1 MKTVSIDKS
10 WYKVLENEFNK
21 DYFSL
26 LRNNIRDAY
35 KTHQIYPHPN
45 NIFNAFDSTPLNK
58 VKVVIIGQDPYHGP
72 NQAHGLSFSVKRG
85 VKIPPSL
92 VNIFKE
98 LSDDLALAPPTSGNL
113 EKWAN
118 QGVLLLNSVLTVEG
132 GKANSHKTWGWEI
145 FTRAVIDII
154 SRKLDNIVF
163 ILWGRQAQQK
173 EELIDMDRHLIL
185 KSVHPS
191 PLSAYN
197 GFYGCKHFSK
207 TNHYLRENGKS
218 EIDWSLT

>member
-1 MKTVSIDKS
+1 MKKVVIEDS
-10 WYKVLENEFNK
+10 WYQLLEEEFNK
-21 DYFSL
+21 DYFTQ
-26 LRNNIRDAY
+26 LRNRIREAY
-35 KTHQIYPHPN
+35 LKHQIYPEPN
-45 NIFNAFDSTPLNK
+45 NIFSAFNSTPVKK

-72 NQAHGLSFSVKRG
+72 NQAHGLSFSVKEG

-98 LSDDLALAPPTSGNL
+98 LSDDLNIQSPTSGYL
-113 EKWAN
+113 KKWAE
-118 QGVLLLNSVLTVEG
+118 QGVLLLNSVLTVEAG
-132 GKANSHKTWGWEI
+132 RANSHKSWGWEI
-145 FTRAVIDII
+145 FTEAVIDII
-154 SRKLDNIVF
+154 SKELDNIVF

-173 EELIDMDRHLIL
+173 EELIDSDRHLIL

-207 TNHYLRENGKS
+207 TNIYLTQKGKNQ
-218 EIDWSLT
+218 IDWSLT